1 MMKKIILFGIL
12 SFLLLVLYSFPL
24 SKPRAEY
31 MLPYPSYMPG
41 NKIYRISRIIDSL
54 NRFWYF
60 GNIAQIR
67 YHIGL
72 SDKYLVE
79 AKTLMEYKQYLLA
92 TDALMRSDNEFMQV
106 LQYVK
111 QAGGKNIDTTN
122 LKITIIGSADKHEEV
137 LTNLISSTPIQFVW
151 SPEKSAATTL
161 LIHDNI
167 EKSRTI
173 RKQIRNE
180 MQP

>member
-1 MMKKIILFGIL
+1 MNKKIILIGIL
-12 SFLLLVLYSFPL
+12 FSVLYLFPL

-31 MLPYPSYMPG
+31 MLPYPSFMPG
-41 NKIYRISRIIDSL
+41 NKIYRISRIVDSL
-54 NRFWYF
+54 NRYWYF
-60 GNIAQIR
+60 GSIAQVK
-67 YHIGL
+67 YHLNL

-92 TDALMRSDNEFMQV
+92 TDALMRSDNECMQV
-106 LQYVK
+106 PFYIK
-111 QAGGKNIDTTN
+111 QAELEKIDTTN
-122 LKITIIGSADKHEEV
+122 LKMMIIGSMDKHEEV
-137 LTNLISSTPIQFVW
+137 LTNLISTTPIQFVW
-151 SPEKSAATTL
+151 SPEKSVATTL

-180 MQP
+180 VQP

>member
-1 MMKKIILFGIL
+1 MNKKKVLISILFT
-12 SFLLLVLYSFPL
+12 VLYLFPL

-31 MLPYPSYMPG
+31 MLPYPSFMPG
-41 NKIYRISRIIDSL
+41 NKIYRISRIVDSL
-54 NRFWYF
+54 NKHWYF
-60 GNIAQIR
+60 GNIAQIK

-79 AKTLMEYKQYLLA
+79 AKTLMEYKQYMLA
-92 TDALMRSDNEFMQV
+92 TDALLRSDTECKQV
-106 LQYVK
+106 PLYIK
-111 QAGGKNIDTTN
+111 QVELEKIDTAN
-122 LKITIIGSADKHEEV
+122 LKMMIAGSMDKHEEV
-137 LTNLISSTPIQFVW
+137 LTNLISTTPIQFVW
-151 SPEKSAATTL
+151 SPEKSVATTL

-180 MQP
+180 VQP